1 MSAYVVIGCGRFGS
15 AVAKT
20 LYSLGKEVLALDMS
34 MDIIQNIA
42 DNVTQAVQ
50 VDATDETTLKSLGIR
65 NYDVAIISVA
75 SDLEASIMATIIVKE
90 LGVPYVLCKAKNE
103 LQAKVLYK
111 VGADRVVFPERDM
124 GIRIAHNLVSKN
136 VLEFVELD
144 PKYSIMEILA
154 SDNWNGKSLLELNFR
169 ARYGINIVAIKRG
182 MDVNISPESD
192 DKVRSKDILVVIG
205 EIKTINRL
213 SEENA

>member
-50 VDATDETTLKSLGIR
+50 GDATDETTLKSLGIR